1 MRKTLIIFSLSLLFL
16 SSPVLASE
24 DGSLAAGLLILPIT
38 FLSLGLL
45 FVLPTMIF
53 SLSILYFVFWVV
65 MLIDL
70 LQRDDNE
77 FPESGKDPKVIWLII
92 LLLTQGIGPFVY
104 YFLVYKKIKR
114 KK

>member
-1 MRKTLIIFSLSLLFL
+1 
-16 SSPVLASE
+16 
-24 DGSLAAGLLILPIT
+24 
-38 FLSLGLL
+38 
-45 FVLPTMIF
+45 
-53 SLSILYFVFWVV
+53 